1 MSSLRYFEEDAGEDV
16 EARVEVGFKLKVESE
31 GKWDVE
37 AEVEAEA
44 EVGAEAEA
52 EVEAEGNVVVRERLC
67 VSSMS
72 EVVMMMRMLKK
83 SNDRRL
89 SHNIMSLF

>member
-16 EARVEVGFKLKVESE
+16 EARVE
-31 GKWDVE
+31 WDVGAE

-44 EVGAEAEA
+44 E
-52 EVEAEGNVVVRERLC
+52 AEGNVVVKERLC
-67 VSSMS
+67 AGLMS
-72 EVVMMMRMLKK
+72 EVVMMMRILKK

-89 SHNIMSLF
+89 SHNIMSLFR

>member
-16 EARVEVGFKLKVESE
+16 EAREEVESE
-31 GKWDVE
+31 GEWDME

-44 EVGAEAEA
+44 EA
-52 EVEAEGNVVVRERLC
+52 EAEGNVVVKERLC
-67 VSSMS
+67 AGLMS
-72 EVVMMMRMLKK
+72 EVVMMMRILKK

-89 SHNIMSLF
+89 SHNIMSLFR